1 MLINILAWIIVGGVA
16 GWLASLV
23 MNRDG
28 GYGIVGNVVIGI
40 IGSFIGGYVLRFF
53 GQSDPNAFSILGI
66 LTAALGAVILLV
78 ILGLIRKL
86 TK

>member
-1 MLINILAWIIVGGVA
+1 
-16 GWLASLV
+16 

-28 GYGIVGNVVIGI
+28 GYGIVGNVVVGI
-40 IGSFIGGYVLRFF
+40 IGSFIGGYELRFF

-78 ILGLIRKL
+78 ILGLRQCLFRSRIFGVA
-86 TK
+86 

>member
-28 GYGIVGNVVIGI
+28 GYGLVGNVVIGI

-78 ILGLIRKL
+78 VLGLIRKL
-86 TK
+86 IK